1 MKKQQ
6 YGYVRVSTKEQ
17 HTDRQMAAMEKAG
30 ILRNHIY
37 EDKQSGKDFERPQ
50 YKRLIRKLKSGDVLY
65 IKSIDRLGRDYD
77 EIIQQWRKITKEME
91 VDIVVIDFPLLDTRS
106 RENDLTGIFIA
117 DLVLQILSYVAQV
130 ERENIRQRQKEGIE
144 VAKVKGIRFGRPHKE
159 LPSDFAV
166 VYSQWELKR
175 ISAREAGRRLG
186 VDHKTF
192 QKWVSQI
199 QRESRAGGQ
208 VCQKK

>member
-17 HTDRQMAAMEKAG
+17 HTDRQMMAMEKAG
-30 ILRNHIY
+30 IMRNHIY

-50 YKRLIRKLKSGDVLY
+50 YKKLIRKLKSGDVLY

-91 VDIVVIDFPLLDTRS
+91 VDIVVIDFPLLDTRA

-144 VAKVKGIRFGRPHKE
+144 VAKVKGIQFGRPKKE
-159 LPSDFAV
+159 LPPDFSI
-166 VYSQWELKR
+166 VYGQWTKKH

-192 QKWVSQI
+192 CKWVNLI
-199 QRESRAGGQ
+199 Q
-208 VCQKK
+208 

>member
-50 YKRLIRKLKSGDVLY
+50 YKRLIRKLKPGDVLY

-91 VDIVVIDFPLLDTRS
+91 VNIVVIDFPLLDTRS

-144 VAKVKGIRFGRPHKE
+144 VAKVKGIRFGRPNKE
-159 LPSDFAV
+159 LPPDFAV
-166 VYSQWELKR
+166 VHSQWELKR

-199 QRESRAGGQ
+199 QRESRADGQ

>member
-1 MKKQQ
+1 MKIRQ

-30 ILRNHIY
+30 IPKNQIY
-37 EDKQSGKDFERPQ
+37 EDKQSGKDFNRPQ
-50 YKRLIRKLKSGDVLY
+50 YKRLIRKLKTGDVLY

-91 VDIVVIDFPLLDTRS
+91 VDIVVIDFPLLDTRA
-106 RENDLTGIFIA
+106 RENDITGIFIA

-144 VAKVKGIRFGRPHKE
+144 VAKIKGIQFGRPKKE
-159 LPSDFAV
+159 LPSNFSV
-166 VYSQWELKR
+166 IYEQWAEKR
-175 ISAREAGRRLG
+175 ISAREAARRLH

-192 QKWVSQI
+192 GKWVRQEQI
-199 QRESRAGGQ
+199 ESRVGI
-208 VCQKK
+208 

>member
-17 HTDRQMAAMEKAG
+17 HTDRQMAAMEKLG
-30 ILRNHIY
+30 IMRNHIY

-50 YKRLIRKLKSGDVLY
+50 YKKLIRKLKAGDVLY

-91 VDIVVIDFPLLDTRS
+91 VDIVVIDFPLLDTRA

-144 VAKVKGIRFGRPHKE
+144 VAKVKGIQFGRPKKE
-159 LPSDFAV
+159 LPPNFSV
-166 VYSQWELKR
+166 VYGQWEEKH

-192 QKWVSQI
+192 HKWVSQV
-199 QRESRAGGQ
+199 QRESRAGI
-208 VCQKK
+208 

>member
-50 YKRLIRKLKSGDVLY
+50 YKKLIRKLKSGDVLY
-65 IKSIDRLGRDYD
+65 IKSIDRMGRDYD

-91 VDIVVIDFPLLDTRS
+91 VDIVVIDFPLLDTRA

-144 VAKVKGIRFGRPHKE
+144 VAKVKGIQFGRPKKE
-159 LPSDFAV
+159 LPPDFSI
-166 VYSQWELKR
+166 VYGQWAKKH

-192 QKWVSQI
+192 CKWVNLI
-199 QRESRAGGQ
+199 Q
-208 VCQKK
+208 

>member
-1 MKKQQ
+1 M
-6 YGYVRVSTKEQ
+6 
-17 HTDRQMAAMEKAG
+17 
-30 ILRNHIY
+30 RNHIY

-50 YKRLIRKLKSGDVLY
+50 YKKLIRKLKAGDVLY

-91 VDIVVIDFPLLDTRS
+91 VDIVVIDFPLLDTRA

-144 VAKVKGIRFGRPHKE
+144 VAKVKGIQFGRPKKSCRRIF
-159 LPSDFAV
+159 LLFMGSG
-166 VYSQWELKR
+166 KR
-175 ISAREAGRRLG
+175 NTSVPG
-186 VDHKTF
+186 K
-192 QKWVSQI
+192 
-199 QRESRAGGQ
+199 RADG
-208 VCQKK
+208 